1 MWKELAFFLFL
12 LVGTGAI
19 SQERGAGQQQVESGQ
34 TTPKT
39 EVDSLRKTRDSVQTS
54 LNPLNAASASAG
66 SKEGQGQPRDSVGVD
81 TFSKSKAIEDSRGAK
96 FMIIEGDTVPR
107 EFIGLEEVMILER
120 LKFTN
125 LEERRRYL
133 ILKRRTHKVF
143 PYAKLASERL
153 VELSD
158 RLEKIESKRDQKRY
172 IRIVQ
177 DYIEGE
183 FKEELK
189 KLTRSEGQIL
199 VKLIHRQTGGTTFDL
214 IRDLRSGWNA
224 FWYNTTAS
232 LFDISLK
239 EEYHPQEVEEDYLIE
254 DILQRAFQARELEA
268 QPSVLDFDYLELTD
282 HWSQKTPASRSAN
295 RLDWR

>member
-12 LVGTGAI
+12 LVGTGAF
-19 SQERGAGQQQVESGQ
+19 SQERGEGQQEVGPQN
-34 TTPKT
+34 TTVKT
-39 EVDSLRKTRDSVQTS
+39 QVDSLGKRQDSMPGGLQHQKELPVS
-54 LNPLNAASASAG
+54 KKSRPGHSEHSAAA
-66 SKEGQGQPRDSVGVD
+66 D
-81 TFSKSKAIEDSRGAK
+81 TLSINTNGDDRPSK
-96 FMIIEGDTVPR
+96 FMIIEGDTIPR
-107 EFIGLEEVMILER
+107 EFIGLEEVMILQR

-153 VELSD
+153 VELSS
-158 RLEKIESKRDQKRY
+158 RLEKLESKRNQKRY

-199 VKLIHRQTGGTTFDL
+199 VKLIYRQTGETTFDL

-239 EEYHPQEVEEDYLIE
+239 EIYHPKEVEEDFLIE
-254 DILQRAFQARELEA
+254 DILQRAFQARELES

-282 HWSQKTPASRSAN
+282 HWSEKTPASRSAN
-295 RLDWR
+295 RPYWR

>member
-12 LVGTGAI
+12 LVGTGAF
-19 SQERGAGQQQVESGQ
+19 SQERGEGQQKVEPQ
-34 TTPKT
+34 NTTVKT
-39 EVDSLRKTRDSVQTS
+39 QVDSLGKRQDSMSGDLQHQKETPV
-54 LNPLNAASASAG
+54 
-66 SKEGQGQPRDSVGVD
+66 SK
-81 TFSKSKAIEDSRGAK
+81 KSRLGRSEDSAAADTLPINTNGDGRPSK
-96 FMIIEGDTVPR
+96 FMIIAGDTIPR
-107 EFIGLEEVMILER
+107 EFIGLEEVIILQR

-153 VELSD
+153 VELSS
-158 RLEKIESKRDQKRY
+158 RLERIESKRDQKRY
-172 IRIVQ
+172 IRIIQ

-199 VKLIHRQTGGTTFDL
+199 VKLIHRQTGETTFEL
-214 IRDLRSGWNA
+214 IRDFRSGWNA

-239 EEYHPQEVEEDYLIE
+239 EVYHPKEVEEDFLIE
-254 DILQRAFQARELEA
+254 DILQRAFQARELES

-282 HWSQKTPASRSAN
+282 HWSEKTPASRSGN
-295 RLDWR
+295 RPYWP